1 MKIYV
6 GNLPIKTN
14 EDDLKQMF
22 ESFGQVISVKILKD
36 HLKGKSRG
44 FGFVD
49 MSSKIEAQSA
59 IDDLNGKDLKGK
71 MLSVSEARPRIIYQV
86 GRGNTGRSEGNG
98 HRFK

>member
-22 ESFGQVISVKILKD
+22 ESFRQVISVKILKD
-36 HLKGKSRG
+36 CPKDKSRG
-44 FGFVD
+44 FGFVE

-59 IDDLNGKDLKGK
+59 IDDLNSKDLKGK
-71 MLSVSEARPRIIYQV
+71 TLSVSEARPRIIYQV